1 MLRINDDTTYLQLEL
16 VQKRIYDPKLTLSV
30 TNGTNGT
37 NGKTNIFVTLLVTS
51 ANVNIAAN

>member
-30 TNGTNGT
+30 TNGTNG
-37 NGKTNIFVTLLVTS
+37 KTNIFVTLLVTS